1 MLCNNRMN
9 KTHIL
14 SGDTRGHPVNPD
26 RKRNCLKTML
36 QGALGAMSFG
46 VYHQFTTNKMM
57 ELNNEKQN
65 LLHKYLMDKHQNEID
80 ELKERINKLNNNS
93 ETNKKGWW
101 N

>member
-1 MLCNNRMN
+1 MN
-9 KTHIL
+9 
-14 SGDTRGHPVNPD
+14 TRGHPVSPD

-80 ELKERINKLNNNS
+80 ELKDLINKLNNIS
-93 ETNKKGWW
+93 ETSKRGWW